1 MRALGSSLTIRLDK
15 RKARDIANA
24 IAVALTLSNPCHID
38 SRVEC
43 LHCVV
48 DTVLMLYHAPCNRAN
63 SFSSNNFHQVSLNTS
78 DPWSFR
84 RDLLETTMPLGNF
97 KNHFGVICAWVN
109 IDDSLFYFG
118 SRKKLM
124 RILCIENTCEV

>member
-1 MRALGSSLTIRLDK
+1 MCALGSSLTIRSDK
-15 RKARDIANA
+15 RKARDIA
-24 IAVALTLSNPCHID
+24 IAVALTLSNQLHID

-48 DTVLMLYHAPCNRAN
+48 RTVLMLYHAPCNRAN
-63 SFSSNNFHQVSLNTS
+63 SSSSSNFHQV
-78 DPWSFR
+78 SFR

-118 SRKKLM
+118 SRKKIM
-124 RILCIENTCEV
+124 RI